1 MIENDPGSAYV
12 SADMSEGDLVDPE
25 AVGELRHQSAV
36 SQLRDLADRLDSA
49 DMVAAGGIRKLQEEI
64 ERLKAQLLTAIQ
76 MKNATPPAGLLTDMR
91 QLAKAQDMEVPEWV
105 FEQLRIIVDEK
116 AGRVGM
122 IPVEAAIYEKFR
134 SIAKGRGVPLDYVT
148 AKEGFTNF
156 IKDGFDN
163 YRL

>member
-1 MIENDPGSAYV
+1 M
-12 SADMSEGDLVDPE
+12 
-25 AVGELRHQSAV
+25 GELPGFGTPQA
-36 SQLRDLADRLDSA
+36 LRTHADALD
-49 DMVAAGGIRKLQEEI
+49 KLIYAHKCTVESLTGEI
-64 ERLKAQLLTAIQ
+64 EQLKAQLLTAIQ

-91 QLAKAQDMEVPEWV
+91 ELAEAQDMEVPEWV

-134 SIAKGRGVPLDYVT
+134 AIAKGRGVPLDYVT